1 MPNVVP
7 HIMLN
12 VVDALGNDQCNAL
25 GPVWLLVIIS
35 QLLFASQLLS
45 IQSNCQQC
53 PGWLSKPLSIKSYL
67 CEEDECVSYREG
79 RTSKVR
85 GDECEL
91 RSGSVE
97 AN

>member
-35 QLLFASQLLS
+35 QLLSP
-45 IQSNCQQC
+45 NY
-53 PGWLSKPLSIKSYL
+53 YL
-67 CEEDECVSYREG
+67 PI
-79 RTSKVR
+79 VR
-85 GDECEL
+85 LTALVNNALAG
-91 RSGSVE
+91 
-97 AN
+97 